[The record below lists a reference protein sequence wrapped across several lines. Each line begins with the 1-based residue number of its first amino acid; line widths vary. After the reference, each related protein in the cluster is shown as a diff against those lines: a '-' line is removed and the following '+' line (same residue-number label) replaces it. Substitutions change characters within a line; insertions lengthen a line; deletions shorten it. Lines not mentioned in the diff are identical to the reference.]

1 VGEVVPGDRDLE
13 EREATYRRGSPDDD
27 DARAR
32 IMSEALPALSVT
44 PSALREWEGQIRA
57 DDDGHLSVWVAVAQG
72 EVVGT
77 CVLRRRSWLPAG
89 TYQVATAVT
98 ATARGR
104 GIGGELY
111 RRVETQAV
119 ERGATRFEAMS
130 APADD
135 ASLAWA
141 RRRGYT
147 LWREIT
153 ESILDLGLGIP
164 PDVEARVAE
173 VEAAGIR
180 LVTLAEID
188 TPPMR
193 RQVYELC
200 RTADRDVPMVPD
212 DHEFM
217 EFDAWERYVFGG
229 ATIRADAS
237 WIALDGEVPVGLS
250 ALSFASEGTARVQV
264 EFTGVLPSH
273 RRRGIALALKAMSV
287 RWAAATGYREMVTEN
302 DPDNPAILGANEK
315 LGFRVGP
322 GPRLLRKTL

>member
-1 VGEVVPGDRDLE
+1 M
-13 EREATYRRGSPDDD
+13 EREATYRRAIPDDD

-32 IMSEALPALSVT
+32 IISEALPLLSMT
-44 PSALREWEGQIRA
+44 TSALCEWEGQIRS
-57 DDDGHLSVWVAVAQG
+57 DDDGHLSVWVAVANG

-77 CVLRRRSWLPAG
+77 GVLRRRSGLPAE
-89 TYQVATAVT
+89 TYQITTAVT

-104 GIGGELY
+104 GIGSELY
-111 RRVETQAV
+111 RRVEAEAV
-119 ERGATRFEAMS
+119 ERGAKQIEAMS
-130 APADD
+130 APGDD

-141 RRRGYT
+141 QRSGYT
-147 LWREIT
+147 LWRELT
-153 ESILDLGLGIP
+153 ESVLDLGLGIFP
-164 PDVEARVAE
+164 EVDARMAE
-173 VEAAGIR
+173 VKASGIR

-212 DHEFM
+212 DHGFM

-237 WIALDGEVPVGLS
+237 WIALDGEAPVGVSSLC
-250 ALSFASEGTARVQV
+250 FVSEGTARVLV

-273 RRRGIALALKAMSV
+273 RRRGIALALKAISV
-287 RWAAATGYREMVTEN
+287 RWAAAAGYCEMVTEN
-302 DPDNPAILGANEK
+302 DPDNPAILRANEQ
-315 LGFRVGP
+315 LGFRIGP
-322 GPRLLRKTL
+322 GSRLLRKDL